1 MYYKNSVLSKILDIH
16 YLLECINFEIKIG
29 DKFCNFISLYILL
42 GQTNDTFDTFANN
55 SELNLDLVLPKSPFL
70 IVVSGDFN
78 AQTIIW
84 YNKCKTTQEGS
95 KIDGVTS
102 CLQCLHQITKKQ
114 IHKLNDSSS
123 YIVLIFTLQPNLAKK
138 SRPR

>member
-1 MYYKNSVLSKILDIH
+1 MYYKNSVLSKVLDIH

-29 DKFCNFISLYILL
+29 NKFCNFISLYISL

-102 CLQCLHQITKKQ
+102 CLHQTIKKQ